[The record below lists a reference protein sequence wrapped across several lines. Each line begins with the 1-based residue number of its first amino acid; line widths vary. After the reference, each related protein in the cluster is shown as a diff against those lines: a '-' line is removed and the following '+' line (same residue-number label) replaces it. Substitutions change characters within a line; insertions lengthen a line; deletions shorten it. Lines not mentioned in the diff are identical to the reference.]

1 MKKMKRC
8 LAIFL
13 FAIILCGALSSNAS
27 AYVKNGYVLSSP
39 TYVGIYSYN
48 TTYASKIYTY
58 AKKCN
63 QCPELYLY
71 ESNSAVATITA
82 ELSSADN
89 GTYGVTYHYGNDTHS
104 IVFYSLWQTATDV
117 KKNETIVHEFGH
129 AVGLAHTQAGNESI
143 SVMREYGFNE
153 KAYPLSDDKAG
164 ITAIYG

>member
-58 AKKCN
+58 AKKWN

-82 ELSSADN
+82 ELSSADD
-89 GTYGVTYHYGNDTHS
+89 GTYGVTYHYGN
-104 IVFYSLWQTATDV
+104 
-117 KKNETIVHEFGH
+117 KNETIVHEFGH

>member
-1 MKKMKRC
+1 MC
-8 LAIFL
+8 
-13 FAIILCGALSSNAS
+13 II
-27 AYVKNGYVLSSP
+27 
-39 TYVGIYSYN
+39 
-48 TTYASKIYTY
+48 
-58 AKKCN
+58 
-63 QCPELYLY
+63 
-71 ESNSAVATITA
+71 TIMIR
-82 ELSSADN
+82 
-89 GTYGVTYHYGNDTHS
+89 DTIGS